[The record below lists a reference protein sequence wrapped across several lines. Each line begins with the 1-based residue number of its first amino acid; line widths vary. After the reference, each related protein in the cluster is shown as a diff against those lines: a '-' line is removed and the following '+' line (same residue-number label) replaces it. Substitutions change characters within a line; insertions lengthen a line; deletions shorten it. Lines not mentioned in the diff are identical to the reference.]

1 MPVKEKLQTRLAVG
15 RSGVLRVETPE
26 EDIVEVLQRG
36 VKASYD
42 AELRRFILR
51 PDLTRAPKGR
61 KCRFHRYPNGVHH
74 LSVPI
79 SPTELELIEP
89 FRIVPVRNWSIEDDG
104 DEEMVVLTMPDNL
117 KLPKGYVGYTR
128 TPDLP
133 RDAKPLSHA
142 VVEELEALA
151 KPAPAPFDPT
161 LLSRL
166 ITLTKDYAWSHDIT
180 LCLDAD
186 GEIYGRIG

>member
-26 EDIVEVLQRG
+26 EGIVEVLQRG

-79 SPTELELIEP
+79 SPSELELIEP

-133 RDAKPLSHA
+133 RDAKPPEPRRCGRARGFGQACTGA
-142 VVEELEALA
+142 VRPDASQ
-151 KPAPAPFDPT
+151 PAHHPDQG
-161 LLSRL
+161 LRL
-166 ITLTKDYAWSHDIT
+166 VPRHHPLPRCRW
-180 LCLDAD
+180 
-186 GEIYGRIG
+186 